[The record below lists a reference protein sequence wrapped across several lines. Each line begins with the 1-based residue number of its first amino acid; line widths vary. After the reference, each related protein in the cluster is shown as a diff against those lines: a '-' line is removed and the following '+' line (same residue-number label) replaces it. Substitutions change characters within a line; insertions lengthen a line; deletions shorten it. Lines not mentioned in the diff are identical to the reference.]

1 MKKYV
6 IINTSNL
13 SNVDYNLVEQSS
25 LETTRKSLDNS
36 LALISFHGNTPSF
49 LEGITQYDEDEILD
63 IVTSSDW
70 QKEEDQ

>member
-6 IINTSNL
+6 IIKTNDL

-36 LALISFHGNTPSF
+36 LALVSFYGNTPSF
-49 LEGITQYDEDEILD
+49 LENITQYNNNEIID

-70 QKEEDQ
+70 QKEED

>member
-6 IINTSNL
+6 IIKTSDL

-25 LETTRKSLDNS
+25 LETTRKSLDSS
-36 LALISFHGNTPSF
+36 LALVSFYGNTPSF
-49 LEGITQYDEDEILD
+49 LENITQYNNNEIID

-70 QKEEDQ
+70 QKEED

>member
-6 IINTSNL
+6 IIKTSDL

-36 LALISFHGNTPSF
+36 LALVSFYGNTPSF
-49 LEGITQYDEDEILD
+49 LENITQYNNNEIID

-70 QKEEDQ
+70 QKEED

>member
-1 MKKYV
+1 MKKYT

-13 SNVDYNLVEQSS
+13 SNVDYTLVEQSS

-36 LALISFHGNTPSF
+36 LALISFYGNTPSF
-49 LEGITQYDEDEILD
+49 LDGITQYDKDEIKN

-70 QKEEDQ
+70 QEEED

>member
-13 SNVDYNLVEQSS
+13 SNVDYALVEQNS
-25 LETTRKSLDNS
+25 LETTRKSLNSS
-36 LALISFHGNTPSF
+36 LALISFYGDTPSF
-49 LEGITQYDEDEILD
+49 LEGITQYDKDEIKD

-70 QKEEDQ
+70 QEEEN

>member
-6 IINTSNL
+6 IINTSDL
-13 SNVDYNLVEQSS
+13 SNVDYSLVEQNS

-36 LALISFHGNTPSF
+36 LALVSFYGNTPSF
-49 LEGITQYDEDEILD
+49 LENITQYNNNEIID

-70 QKEEDQ
+70 QKEED

>member
-6 IINTSNL
+6 IIKTSDL

-25 LETTRKSLDNS
+25 LETTRKSLDSS
-36 LALISFHGNTPSF
+36 LALVSFYGNTPGF
-49 LEGITQYDEDEILD
+49 LENITQYNNNEIID

-70 QKEEDQ
+70 QKEED

>member
-13 SNVDYNLVEQSS
+13 SNVDYALVEQSS
-25 LETTRKSLDNS
+25 LKTTRKSLNSS
-36 LALISFHGNTPSF
+36 LALISFYGNTPSF
-49 LEGITQYDEDEILD
+49 LEGITQYDKDEIKD

-70 QKEEDQ
+70 QEEEN

>member
-13 SNVDYNLVEQSS
+13 SNVDYALVEQNS
-25 LETTRKSLDNS
+25 LETTRKSLDSS
-36 LALISFHGNTPSF
+36 LALISFYGDAPSF
-49 LEGITQYDEDEILD
+49 LEGITQYDKDEIKD

-70 QKEEDQ
+70 QEEEN